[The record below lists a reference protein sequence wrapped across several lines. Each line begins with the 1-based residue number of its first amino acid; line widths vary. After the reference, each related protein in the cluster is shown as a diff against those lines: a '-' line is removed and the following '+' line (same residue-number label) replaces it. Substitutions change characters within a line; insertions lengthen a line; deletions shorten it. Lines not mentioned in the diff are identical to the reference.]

1 MTYLADELVIEA
13 QFSIECAISTCR
25 RYKAD
30 VAIMPDL
37 AVIEY
42 SKVEDHETPLEIIRY
57 SEVVEFDPYDD
68 AVQIH

>member
-1 MTYLADELVIEA
+1 MTFLADELVIEA
-13 QFSIECAISTCR
+13 EFSIECAISTCR

-42 SKVEDHETPLEIIRY
+42 SKVQDHETPLEIIRY
-57 SEVVEFDPYDD
+57 SEVVKFDPCDD
-68 AVQIH
+68 APQIH

>member
-1 MTYLADELVIEA
+1 MRYL
-13 QFSIECAISTCR
+13 STCR

-57 SEVVEFDPYDD
+57 SEVVEPEVFDD
-68 AVQIH
+68 APQIH

>member
-1 MTYLADELVIEA
+1 MTFLADELVIEA

-42 SKVEDHETPLEIIRY
+42 SKVQDHETPLEIIRY
-57 SEVVEFDPYDD
+57 SEVMESEPCDD
-68 AVQIH
+68 APQIH

>member
-1 MTYLADELVIEA
+1 MTFLADELVIEA

-42 SKVEDHETPLEIIRY
+42 SKVQDHETPLEIIRY
-57 SEVVEFDPYDD
+57 SEVVEFDPCDD
-68 AVQIH
+68 SPQIH

>member
-1 MTYLADELVIEA
+1 MTFLADELVIEA

-57 SEVVEFDPYDD
+57 SEVVEPEPFDD
-68 AVQIH
+68 AQQIH

>member
-42 SKVEDHETPLEIIRY
+42 SRVKDHETPLEIIQY
-57 SEVVEFDPYDD
+57 SEVSEAEPYDG
-68 AVQIH
+68 APQIH

>member
-1 MTYLADELVIEA
+1 MKFLADELVIEA

-42 SKVEDHETPLEIIRY
+42 SKVQDHETPLEIIRY
-57 SEVVEFDPYDD
+57 SEVLQLDPSDD
-68 AVQIH
+68 ARQIH